1 MALPAGYT
9 QQTYIESDGTQY
21 INTGIYPDKNTK
33 ITMDI
38 QPLSEDVAAF
48 FGART
53 EDAVEGSQ
61 SFSVWMINGYY
72 RVDYGDGK
80 TMVSTG
86 SPLSRV
92 TVTLKNGS
100 YSIGSASGTLAGA
113 DINPSNPLLLL
124 TTWDIY
130 GEAPDTRMM
139 RARIYSCK
147 IWGGTAGSL
156 MRDYVPCKRNSDN
169 EPGLYDTVGRQFYPL
184 TPENT
189 TPVILSA
196 SFSKNPV
203 NMNTSTA
210 LTVRVVDAYKGDS
223 DVIKLAADISPL
235 SVGRSNL
242 AAASVGN
249 YAIFAGGADDG
260 SLGSVDTVDAY
271 SASLTRSTPT
281 ALSTAKRDLAGASA
295 GNYALFGGGSRV
307 NTSQATAA
315 VDAYN
320 TTLTRSTPT
329 GMSQARYIYAG
340 ASAGTYALF
349 AGGNGRS
356 KIVDAYNTSL
366 TRSTP
371 AELSVGRYNLAG
383 ASVGDYAIFAGG
395 STSSSSSTVV
405 VDAYSSSLTLTTPTE
420 LSRGR
425 TQLAGASV
433 GSYALFAG
441 GTTRLSSSGTV
452 RADVNAYNTSLTRST
467 PTALSVARRM
477 LAGASAG
484 NYALFAGG
492 SGESVVDAYNTSLTR
507 STPAELSAERHN
519 LAGASVGDYAIFA
532 GGQNSS
538 SGAIGT
544 VDVYADINDL

>member
-113 DINPSNPLLLL
+113 DISPSNPLLLL

-169 EPGLYDTVGRQFYPL
+169 EPGLYDTVGGQFYPL

-210 LTVRVVDAYKGDS
+210 LTVRVVEFAAEPGTAAKVLGEVPRLSQARDY
-223 DVIKLAADISPL
+223 LAS
-235 SVGRSNL
+235 
-242 AAASVGN
+242 ASVGN
-249 YAIFAGGADDG
+249 
-260 SLGSVDTVDAY
+260 
-271 SASLTRSTPT
+271 
-281 ALSTAKRDLAGASA
+281 
-295 GNYALFGGGSRV
+295 
-307 NTSQATAA
+307 
-315 VDAYN
+315 
-320 TTLTRSTPT
+320 
-329 GMSQARYIYAG
+329 
-340 ASAGTYALF
+340 YALF
-349 AGGNGRS
+349 AGGNGPS
-356 KIVDAYNTSL
+356 NTVDAYNSGL

-371 AELSVGRYNLAG
+371 SELRTST
-383 ASVGDYAIFAGG
+383 GDPIG
-395 STSSSSSTVV
+395 V
-405 VDAYSSSLTLTTPTE
+405 
-420 LSRGR
+420 
-425 TQLAGASV
+425 SV

-441 GTTRLSSSGTV
+441 GTYNTTE
-452 RADVNAYNTSLTRST
+452 DVTAYNTALTRSAPTDLSQGRHWMATASVGSYGLFAGGRKGTSYYATVDAYNTALTRST
-467 PTALSVARRM
+467 PTGLSSKRQYLV
-477 LAGASAG
+477 GASIG

-492 SGESVVDAYNTSLTR
+492 STGSSSSARVATVDSYNSTLTR
-507 STPAELSAERHN
+507 STPAKLDVAKLWRN
-519 LAGASVGDYAIFA
+519 TCGGGASVGKYAIFA
-532 GGQNSS
+532 GGAGTADSAASS
-538 SGAIGT
+538 DT
-544 VDVYADINDL
+544 VDVYTDLSLW